1 MKDKEIYRE
10 LCEKEESIPLFSQ
23 AWWMDATCGESNW
36 DVLLVRD
43 RQGSICAALPYLL
56 KRKWGLKFICQPQLT
71 QTNGIWFRP
80 TSYKN
85 EYEKF
90 SKENQMAQEVINQ
103 LEAMKLAFFVQCFHH
118 KFTNW
123 LPFYWKG
130 YRQTTRYTYRID
142 DISDDEAL
150 FQRFSEA
157 KKRHIRKAQRNG
169 LTLGEMEA
177 ETFYDFCCTVHE
189 KHGEKNLL
197 PRELI
202 LRCIS
207 AAKREGKG
215 KIITIQDQDGHVHS
229 ALFLCWDQ
237 QTAYYLVPAT
247 LPEYKTSGA
256 SSLLVWEAIQEAKKH
271 VQAFDFEGSMEENIE
286 NSYRQYGT
294 RQIPYFKIS
303 KGLLSRL
310 F

>member
-85 EYEKF
+85 EYEKL

-142 DISDDEAL
+142 DISDDDAL

-177 ETFYDFCCTVHE
+177 EAFYDLCCTVHE